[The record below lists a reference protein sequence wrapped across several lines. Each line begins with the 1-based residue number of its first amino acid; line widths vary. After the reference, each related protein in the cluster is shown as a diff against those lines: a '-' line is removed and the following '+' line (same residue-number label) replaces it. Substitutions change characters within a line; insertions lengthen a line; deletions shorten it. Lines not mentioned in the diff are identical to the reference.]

1 MTREI
6 MEHATT
12 EELEAGL
19 DTVRQ
24 SPKDEGVLRMIV
36 RRPEVDAR
44 EVLEE
49 GELSLAEGLV
59 GDTWRTRSSSRTPDG
74 SAHPDMQLNIMNARA
89 AALLA
94 GRTERWPLAGDQL
107 YVDLDLGG
115 ENLPPGTRL
124 ALGTAVVEVTDQPH
138 TGCKKFMARFGADAL
153 RLVSSPEGRRLNLRG
168 INARVVQPGVVRVGD
183 TVRKLGAGATSQSAS

>member
-1 MTREI
+1 
-6 MEHATT
+6 MEHATA

-24 SPKDEGVLRMIV
+24 SPKDDGVLRMIV

-89 AALLA
+89 AALMA
-94 GRTERWPLAGDQL
+94 GETERWPLAGDQL

-124 ALGTAVVEVTDQPH
+124 AIGTAVVEVTDQPH
-138 TGCKKFMARFGADAL
+138 TGCKKFMARFGLDAL
-153 RLVSSPEGRRLNLRG
+153 QLVSSPEGRRLNLRG
-168 INARVVQPGVVRVGD
+168 INARVVQPGVVRAGD
-183 TVRKLGAGATSQSAS
+183 TVRKLGAGAASHGAS